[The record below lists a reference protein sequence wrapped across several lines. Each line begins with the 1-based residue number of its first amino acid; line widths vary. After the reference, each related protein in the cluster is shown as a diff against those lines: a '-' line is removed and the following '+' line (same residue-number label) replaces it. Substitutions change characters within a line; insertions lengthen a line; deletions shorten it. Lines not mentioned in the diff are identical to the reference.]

1 MITKPLPAS
10 NRGAKSHQKRG
21 HIGGHLHVMSERK
34 AGIPLGD
41 MLKLYQ
47 QQPRRANAY
56 LQKKIE
62 KKVEETEI
70 AVATIEMA
78 NGFYPREHFPQFDA
92 LNPDKAEFLESLR
105 RMTHHMRNDAD
116 QYQYIYNHITDIAH
130 LFPDIEV
137 TKKELQ
143 EAIKCVRE
151 LPKNPT
157 EPEAVHNALR
167 KISSAARTVI
177 FLQKTALELQQSEI
191 ESLKKQL
198 SGTHKRTPA
207 EKAVNQEEVSVKLLP
222 KQVLQSLRDEV
233 RGMVFT
239 EQPIDEI
246 ALYKGKDIDGTAIDF
261 LKKHYAKYITYGNE
275 VIFANDLAK
284 IDDRLL
290 RAIRNEARYGV
301 PMPLGTVSDLSK
313 ALANERFVDGKNTRN
328 RVQNARWR
336 ANAIHAAP
344 INP

>member
-21 HIGGHLHVMSERK
+21 HIGGHLHVISERK

-41 MLKLYQ
+41 ILKLY

-62 KKVEETEI
+62 KRAEETEI
-70 AVATIEMA
+70 AVAIIEMA
-78 NGFYPREHFPQFDA
+78 NGFYPNEHFPQFDA
-92 LNPDKAEFLESLR
+92 LNPDKAEFLDSLR
-105 RMTHHMRNDAD
+105 RMTDHMRNDAD

-151 LPKNPT
+151 LPQKPT

-177 FLQKTALELQQSEI
+177 FLQKTALELQQAEI
-191 ESLKKQL
+191 ESLKQQL
-198 SGTHKRTPA
+198 AGTHGRSPTVKA
-207 EKAVNQEEVSVKLLP
+207 VEQEKAPIELLP

-233 RGMVFT
+233 RGMAFA
-239 EQPIDEI
+239 EQPIDTI
-246 ALYKGKDIDGTAIDF
+246 PRYNGKDIDGTAIDF
-261 LKKHYAKYITYGNE
+261 FKKHYAEYITRGNE
-275 VIFANDLAK
+275 VIFAKDLAK

-290 RAIRNEARYGV
+290 RAIRNEARAGI

-313 ALANERFVDGKNTRN
+313 ALANELFVDGKNTRN
-328 RVQNARWR
+328 RVQNVRWR
-336 ANAIHAAP
+336 ANAGHITAL
-344 INP
+344 NV